1 MQSTSQKKK
10 REKVYNS
17 LNTKRNFKMSIKLL
31 EYSFYLYERILNKR
45 LRKINMVLCLVEG
58 RVMQCLF

>member
-1 MQSTSQKKK
+1 
-10 REKVYNS
+10 
-17 LNTKRNFKMSIKLL
+17 MSIKLL

-58 RVMQCLF
+58 HVMQCLF